1 MWNTLKQTL
10 RGQDEKDG
18 EKHVLMATFSTDL
31 TSIEIHRNTTYMK
44 RRSLGGHFTV
54 IMWKTVMQVTDVLTD
69 VEKKRRYFMV
79 RGEIN
84 WLLLS

>member
-1 MWNTLKQTL
+1 MKQTL

-69 VEKKRRYFMV
+69 VEKKKIFHGQ
-79 RGEIN
+79 RGD
-84 WLLLS
+84 